1 MKEQKGDGFIQNMK
15 QLIFIVILKALTILN
30 LFSVMLIANSL
41 GNTFVQFTANKANRI
56 LKYATTAV
64 PVK

>member
-41 GNTFVQFTANKANRI
+41 GNTFVQITANKANRI
-56 LKYATTAV
+56 PKYATTAV
-64 PVK
+64 PLK

>member
-41 GNTFVQFTANKANRI
+41 GNTFVQFTANEANRI

-64 PVK
+64 PLK

>member
-1 MKEQKGDGFIQNMK
+1 
-15 QLIFIVILKALTILN
+15 
-30 LFSVMLIANSL
+30 MLIANSL

-64 PVK
+64 PLK

>member
-1 MKEQKGDGFIQNMK
+1 MKEQKGYGFIQNMK

-30 LFSVMLIANSL
+30 LFSIMLIANSL
-41 GNTFVQFTANKANRI
+41 GNTFAQFTANKANRI

-64 PVK
+64 PLK

>member
-56 LKYATTAV
+56 PKYATTAV
-64 PVK
+64 PLK